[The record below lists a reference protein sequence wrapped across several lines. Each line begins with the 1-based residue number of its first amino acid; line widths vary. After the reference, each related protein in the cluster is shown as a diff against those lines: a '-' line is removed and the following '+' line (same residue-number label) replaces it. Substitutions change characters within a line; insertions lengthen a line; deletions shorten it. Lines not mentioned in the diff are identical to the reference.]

1 MKVYIYDGEVYDTS
15 KDFAEDSGELP
26 EGTLVLNSSM
36 SVDAIYK
43 ALKEYGCPEHMSDV
57 IHIMT

>member
-1 MKVYIYDGEVYDTS
+1 MKVYIYDSEVYDTA
-15 KDFAEDSGELP
+15 KDFCLDSGELQ

-43 ALKEYGCPEHMSDV
+43 ALKEYGCPELMTEV
-57 IHIMT
+57 IELMT